1 MKITEA
7 RLKELITEEVEL
19 YLLKEELVYL
29 DEGIMK
35 YLDKLFGRRE
45 AWEELVDDVDD
56 DGKVEKELFLGM
68 PSKKKILTLG
78 LLAFLGA
85 SGTEVFGPG
94 GIYQQSSAAER
105 ETIERFKD
113 NLEQAAEKSSRV
125 SNFRKAAWADA
136 EGASAITSQSQV
148 DQHMDDLRQNYTLQS
163 ANLGASPGLFIDGDP
178 DRPAAGFAYVP
189 ADQISDDTI
198 LPFVGMTKA
207 DYETYLRMA
216 WLPSAG
222 GDQDLKDFVTGGGR
236 QGTSVLWSYQDDLFT
251 PVQSSSSSPEL
262 QQKMIDYYGDAAGT
276 VLMLPLEWSVA
287 KALVDTRAARE

>member
-19 YLLKEELVYL
+19 YLLKEEIAYL

-45 AWEELVDDVDD
+45 AWEDLVDDVDD
-56 DGKVEKELFLGM
+56 DGKVEKELFLSM
-68 PSKKKILTLG
+68 PSKKKIATLG

-85 SGTEVFGPG
+85 AGTEVFGPG
-94 GIYQQSSAAER
+94 GVYQQSSAGHQEMAQQVRDNLQSAAER
-105 ETIERFKD
+105 SK
-113 NLEQAAEKSSRV
+113 AV
-125 SNFRKAAWADA
+125 SNFRKAAQA
-136 EGASAITSQSQV
+136 EGDIASISSQSQV
-148 DQHMDDLRQNYTLQS
+148 DDLMDEIRQNYSLES
-163 ANLGASPGLFIDGDP
+163 APLGSAPGLFIDGDP
-178 DRPAAGFAYVP
+178 NLPAAGFAYVP
-189 ADQISDDTI
+189 ADQISDDTM

-207 DYETYLRMA
+207 DYETYLRVA
-216 WLPSAG
+216 WLPYEG

-236 QGTSVLWSYQDDLFT
+236 QGTSVLWSYQDSLFA

-262 QQKMIDYYGDAAGT
+262 QQKMIDYYGDAAET

-287 KALVDTRAARE
+287 KALVDARAARE

>member
-45 AWEELVDDVDD
+45 AWEDLVDDWDED
-56 DGKVEKELFLGM
+56 RKVEKELFLSM
-68 PSKKKILTLG
+68 PSRNKILALG
-78 LLAFLGA
+78 LLGFLGA
-85 SGTEVFGPG
+85 AGTEMFGPG
-94 GIYQQSSAAER
+94 GVYQQSSAAEK
-105 ETIERFKD
+105 EQIERFKD
-113 NLEQAAEKSSRV
+113 NLEQASERSAQV
-125 SNFRKAAWADA
+125 ANFRKMAWADA
-136 EGASAITSQSQV
+136 EGSSAVTSQSQV
-148 DQHMDDLRQNYTLQS
+148 DQHTDDLRQNYTLKS
-163 ANLGASPGLFIDGDP
+163 APLGASSGLFIDGDP
-178 DRPAAGFAYVP
+178 NKPAAGFAYVP

-216 WLPSAG
+216 WLPQDG
-222 GDQDLKDFVTGGGR
+222 GDQKLKDFVTGGGK
-236 QGTSVLWSYQDDLFT
+236 QGSSVLWSYQDDLFT
-251 PVQSSSSSPEL
+251 PVKSGTSSPEL
-262 QQKMIDYYGDAAGT
+262 QQQMVDYYGEASERT
-276 VLMLPLEWSVA
+276 LILPLEWSVA

>member
-7 RLKELITEEVEL
+7 RLKELITEEVES
-19 YLLKEELVYL
+19 YLLKEEMVYL

-45 AWEELVDDVDD
+45 AWEDLVDDWDE

-68 PSKKKILTLG
+68 PSRNKILALG
-78 LLAFLGA
+78 LLGFLGA
-85 SGTEVFGPG
+85 AGTEMFGPG
-94 GIYQQSSAAER
+94 GVYQQSSAAEQ
-105 ETIERFKD
+105 EQIDRFKD
-113 NLEQAAEKSSRV
+113 NLEQASERSGKV
-125 SNFRKAAWADA
+125 SNFRKAAWAEA

-148 DQHMDDLRQNYTLQS
+148 DQHMDEVRQDYTLKKS
-163 ANLGASPGLFIDGDP
+163 SLGASPGLFIDGDP
-178 DRPAAGFAYVP
+178 NVPAAGFAYVP
-189 ADQISDDTI
+189 TDQISDDTI

-207 DYETYLRMA
+207 DYEMYLRMS
-216 WLPSAG
+216 WLPHAG

-251 PVQSSSSSPEL
+251 PVKSSSSNPEL
-262 QQKMIDYYGDAAGT
+262 QQQMVDKYGEAAER

-287 KALVDTRAARE
+287 KGLIDARAARE

>member
-7 RLKELITEEVEL
+7 RLKELITEEVEI
-19 YLLKEELVYL
+19 YLLMEEMVYL

-45 AWEELVDDVDD
+45 AWEDLVDDIDD
-56 DGKVEKELFLGM
+56 DGKVEKQKFLGM
-68 PSKKKILTLG
+68 PTGKRIATLALMG
-78 LLAFLGA
+78 FLGA
-85 SGTEVFGPG
+85 AGTQALGPG
-94 GIYQQSSAAER
+94 GAYQQASAAQAEAAEQIR
-105 ETIERFKD
+105 DRMQ
-113 NLEQAAEKSSRV
+113 QAADKSSKV

-148 DQHMDDLRQNYTLQS
+148 DQHMDDIRQSYTLKG
-163 ANLGASPGLFIDGDP
+163 APLGASPGLFIDGNP
-178 DRPAAGFAYVP
+178 NAPAAGFAYVP

-216 WLPSAG
+216 WLPHAD
-222 GDQDLKDFVTGGGR
+222 GDQDLKDFVTGGGK

-251 PVQSSSSSPEL
+251 PVKSSSSSPEL
-262 QQKMIDYYGDAAGT
+262 QQQMVDKYGEAAGR
-276 VLMLPLEWSVA
+276 VLILPLEWSVA
-287 KALVDTRAARE
+287 KALVDTRATRE

>member
-45 AWEELVDDVDD
+45 AWEDLVDDWDE
-56 DGKVEKELFLGM
+56 DGKVEKELFLSM
-68 PSKKKILTLG
+68 PSKKKIAALG

-85 SGTEVFGPG
+85 AGTEIFGPG
-94 GIYQQSSAAER
+94 GVYQQSSAAHQEMAQQVR
-105 ETIERFKD
+105 D
-113 NLEQAAEKSSRV
+113 SLQSAAEKSKRT
-125 SNFRKAAWADA
+125 SNFRKMAQA
-136 EGASAITSQSQV
+136 EGGVAISSQSQV
-148 DQHMDDLRQNYTLQS
+148 DDLLDDIRQNYSLES
-163 ANLGASPGLFIDGDP
+163 APLTSAPGLFIDGDP
-178 DRPAAGFAYVP
+178 NLPAAGFAYVP
-189 ADQISDDTI
+189 ADQISDDTM

-216 WLPSAG
+216 WLPYEG

-236 QGTSVLWSYQDDLFT
+236 QGTSVLWSYQDSLFA
-251 PVQSSSSSPEL
+251 PIKSSSSSPEL
-262 QQKMIDYYGDAAGT
+262 QQQMVNYYGEASER
-276 VLMLPLEWSVA
+276 VLILPLEWSVA
-287 KALVDTRAARE
+287 KSLVDTRAARE